1 MSPADG
7 AKLWR
12 QYMSPLS
19 SQGYTLVS
27 PACTNAPSGKIWM
40 KEFLAECK
48 DCPVSVTDSLGVK
61 LTHVI
66 P

>member
-1 MSPADG
+1 
-7 AKLWR
+7 
-12 QYMSPLS
+12 MSPLS